1 MKEDIKAILKLW
13 GIIYPFA
20 MAVILY
26 ITFLMIFFAEEKAA
40 VITVN
45 EYGEGVAEFLT
56 IPIALVFAGLGQI
69 LLIKEAYPRK

>member
-1 MKEDIKAILKLW
+1 MKEDIKTILKLW

-40 VITVN
+40 IITIN
-45 EYGEGVAEFLT
+45 EYGESIAEFLT
-56 IPIALVFAGLGQI
+56 IPVALVFAGLGQI
-69 LLIKEAYPRK
+69 LLVKEAYPRK